1 VGELKEIAMKR
12 NAIVAMSSRLVLT
25 TIFVVLA
32 GLVPACGSSYPSEST
47 ARKIMEDYLAR
58 LFPPNQAGS
67 LRLKS
72 FAKTNGIGDGQHYTL
87 EFDAEIET
95 LLTKQG
101 LAELNRRGMC
111 AEATEAG
118 CIKPRKRSGKLHFE
132 KTENGW
138 RSVNSDEDIGNALAN
153 MMFTQGRPLEGLKT
167 GSAQVGEG
175 APEITTASGLKYT
188 DLLVGA
194 GATPQKGQTVT
205 VHYTG
210 TLANG
215 KKFDSSYDHPGQ
227 KPLEFQLGTPQII
240 QGWNEGIATMK
251 VGGKRR
257 LTIPSVLGYGPAGR
271 PPSIPGNSTLV
282 FDVELLGVK

>member
-1 VGELKEIAMKR
+1 MKR
-12 NAIVAMSSRLVLT
+12 NAIVAMSSRLMLT

-32 GLVPACGSSYPSEST
+32 GLVLACGSSYPSEST

-72 FAKTNGIGDGQHYTL
+72 FAKTNGMGDDQHYTL

-153 MMFTQGRPLEGLKT
+153 MMLTQSSRVEGPKT

-175 APEITTASGLKYT
+175 APEITSPSGLKYT
-188 DLLVGA
+188 DLVVGT

-210 TLANG
+210 TLSNG
-215 KKFDSSYDHPGQ
+215 KKFDSSYDHGRPADFRIGVGAVIPG
-227 KPLEFQLGTPQII
+227 
-240 QGWNEGIATMK
+240 WDEGLMSMK

-257 LTIPSVLGYGPAGR
+257 LTIPSALGYGPAGR
-271 PPSIPGNSTLV
+271 PPSIPGNSTLM
-282 FDVELLGVK
+282 FDVELLDVK